1 MICYAKFSFKYSPA
15 LSNHQITVFDF
26 LDVDQAV
33 MDRYLKAE
41 SAAKLVVW
49 FSNRF
54 CLGKHLKFAR
64 RTTQRRTRARTW
76 RWCTRRRTSRGRGCR
91 SVFSPSSSS
100 GPLTRTS
107 SLRWMS
113 KLIIKRTACIS
124 VMQPTKGP
132 GLIENSSD
140 QQNVFLEETVNSES
154 LLSLNSQVI
163 DAMFEHKVKAGET
176 VIRQGDDGDYFY
188 VVEEGV
194 YHALINCDDG
204 SMKKVIGYSDWQFR
218 LTVVT
223 RWCWA
228 EWKLKKVAPD
238 IYRCMVKVILTELL
252 EYICRCLSITGR
264 ATLGSWLSY
273 TICQER
279 PPFRSI
285 ILSRSSSASFQPPFS
300 SCHALPFVVPV
311 FTSNSISIKTSTLC
325 CVTCPWLWLWFSI
338 GNCCPSNSSSSSGN
352 KWKQMMNIRKQAAG
366 WKSLCHSLGNSW
378 LRIHPSQPPNIC
390 QKCGLSWLGVRLF
403 FLYLTSFSLL
413 YKLLKNLSLHHRCL
427 LS

>member
-1 MICYAKFSFKYSPA
+1 
-15 LSNHQITVFDF
+15 
-26 LDVDQAV
+26 
-33 MDRYLKAE
+33 
-41 SAAKLVVW
+41 
-49 FSNRF
+49 
-54 CLGKHLKFAR
+54 
-64 RTTQRRTRARTW
+64 
-76 RWCTRRRTSRGRGCR
+76 
-91 SVFSPSSSS
+91 
-100 GPLTRTS
+100 
-107 SLRWMS
+107 
-113 KLIIKRTACIS
+113 
-124 VMQPTKGP
+124 
-132 GLIENSSD
+132 
-140 QQNVFLEETVNSES
+140 
-154 LLSLNSQVI
+154 
-163 DAMFEHKVKAGET
+163 MFEHKVKAGET

-311 FTSNSISIKTSTLC
+311 FMSNSISIKTSTLC
-325 CVTCPWLWLWFSI
+325 CVLGSDCGLALEIVVHPIVLHQVGT
-338 GNCCPSNSSSSSGN
+338 NEN
-352 KWKQMMNIRKQAAG
+352 KWWIFENRPQAG
-366 WKSLCHSLGNSW
+366 SNCVSHWGNSW

>member
-1 MICYAKFSFKYSPA
+1 
-15 LSNHQITVFDF
+15 
-26 LDVDQAV
+26 
-33 MDRYLKAE
+33 
-41 SAAKLVVW
+41 
-49 FSNRF
+49 
-54 CLGKHLKFAR
+54 
-64 RTTQRRTRARTW
+64 
-76 RWCTRRRTSRGRGCR
+76 
-91 SVFSPSSSS
+91 
-100 GPLTRTS
+100 
-107 SLRWMS
+107 
-113 KLIIKRTACIS
+113 
-124 VMQPTKGP
+124 MQPTKGP

-140 QQNVFLEETVNSES
+140 QQNVLLEETP
-154 LLSLNSQVI
+154 LSLNSQVI

-311 FTSNSISIKTSTLC
+311 FMSNSISIKTSTLC
-325 CVTCPWLWLWFSI
+325 CVLGSDCGLALEIVVHPIVLHQVGT
-338 GNCCPSNSSSSSGN
+338 NEN
-352 KWKQMMNIRKQAAG
+352 KWWIFENRPQAG
-366 WKSLCHSLGNSW
+366 SNCVSHWGNSW